1 MKRSLALLA
10 LLGWLFAELPA
21 FAAGFIVVTNA
32 SEAIMPPEPPRR
44 LPPGTPPPPPRPPI
58 VIDPPRPMPPRAV
71 APIEIAYHKVTARIA
86 DQVATTTIEQEF
98 YNPNPTRLEGT
109 FMLPVPRG
117 AQLNKFSMEIDGK
130 KVDAELLAADKARG
144 IYEDIVR
151 SMRDPALL
159 EYVGQDVFRV
169 RIFPFEPHGKKRV
182 TLSYTQ
188 FLKADGGLLSFVAP
202 LNTAKFSA
210 KPLQNVSLKVELEG
224 KRPLKAVWSPSH
236 AVEVKRDGGRATV
249 GFEARDVKPDADFQL
264 LFSFE
269 AGELGANLLTHKVA
283 GEDGYFLLLAA
294 PDASVK
300 GKKSV
305 PKDVCF
311 VLDTS
316 GSMAGGKLEQA
327 KKALAFC
334 VENLNDNDRFEVLRF
349 STEVEPVFEKLVEA
363 DGPSRKRALDF
374 IKELKP
380 LGSTAIDDALRR
392 ALASRPEKSERQYVV
407 VFLTDG
413 KPTIGVTDE
422 NGILRNVRDRNSGL
436 TRIFNF
442 GIGTD
447 VNTHLLD
454 KIADETKAF
463 STYVLP
469 EEDLEVKL
477 SAFFSKIKEPALANV
492 KVTFPEGVRVTKLY
506 PSPLPD
512 LFKGEQLLLAGRFT
526 GEAKGKLS
534 IEGSV
539 AGEARKFSYDVNF
552 SHDSREH
559 DFIPRLWATRR
570 VGYLLDEIRLRG
582 ENAETKDEVT
592 ELARKYGIVT
602 PYTAWLITED
612 EARRGVAMERRV
624 LPQLLS
630 DGEARKQSEVAYDS
644 FKRLKDGDVAVGG
657 AQLARELKAADAPTV
672 AQFRAN
678 ESVARSYGAAPA
690 AGPAG
695 VVTAPAPM
703 TGLPGSPASSRAV
716 LATKSPAMASKP
728 KADAASRVAQYAQ
741 QNRFIAGKSF
751 YQNGEQWV
759 DADAQQFKDAKP
771 VKLQFGSTEYFAL
784 LAKHPAA
791 AQWLALGKS
800 VQFVLSGT
808 LYEVAE

>member
-1 MKRSLALLA
+1 IPPGPRAFDFATDTLAEPVAQPAPQEEQESLA
-10 LLGWLFAELPA
+10 
-21 FAAGFIVVTNA
+21 
-32 SEAIMPPEPPRR
+32 
-44 LPPGTPPPPPRPPI
+44 
-58 VIDPPRPMPPRAV
+58 
-71 APIEIAYHKVTARIA
+71 
-86 DQVATTTIEQEF
+86 
-98 YNPNPTRLEGT
+98 
-109 FMLPVPRG
+109 
-117 AQLNKFSMEIDGK
+117 
-130 KVDAELLAADKARG
+130 
-144 IYEDIVR
+144 
-151 SMRDPALL
+151 DPALL
-159 EYVGQDVFRV
+159 EYIGQDVFRV

-182 TLSYTQ
+182 SLSYTQ
-188 FLKADGGLLSFVAP
+188 FLKADGGLLNYVAP

-236 AVEVKRDGGRATV
+236 AVELKRDGGRATV
-249 GFEARDVKPDADFQL
+249 GFEARDVKPDTDFQL
-264 LFSFE
+264 LFAFE

-311 VLDTS
+311 VIDTS

-327 KKALAFC
+327 KRALAFC
-334 VENLNDNDRFEVLRF
+334 VENLNDTDRFEVLRF

-363 DGPSRKRALDF
+363 DAASRKRALDF

-380 LGSTAIDDALRR
+380 LGSTAIDDALRK
-392 ALASRPEKSERQYVV
+392 ALAARPEKSERQYVV
-407 VFLTDG
+407 IFLTDG
-413 KPTIGVTDE
+413 RPTIGVTDE
-422 NGILRNVRDRNSGL
+422 NSILRNVRDRNSGL

-512 LFKGEQLLLAGRFT
+512 LFKGEQLVLAGRFT
-526 GEAKGKLS
+526 GAAKGKLA

-552 SHDSREH
+552 SHDAREH

-582 ENAETKDEVT
+582 ENAELKEEVT
-592 ELARKYGIVT
+592 ELARKYSIVT

-612 EARRGVAMERRV
+612 EARRNVAQERRL
-624 LPQLLS
+624 LPQLRS
-630 DGEARKQSEVAYDS
+630 DREASEQAARSYDS
-644 FKRLKDGDVAVGG
+644 FKRMKDGDVAVGG

-672 AQFRAN
+672 AQFNAN
-678 ESVARSYGAAPA
+678 ASVARSYGAVAPMTTAPTA
-690 AGPAG
+690 AGPRPAI
-695 VVTAPAPM
+695 ASPAPH
-703 TGLPGSPASSRAV
+703 GIAV
-716 LATKSPAMASKP
+716 ATKPTS
-728 KADAASRVAQYAQ
+728 DAARRVAEYAQ

-759 DADAQQFKDAKP
+759 DAEAQQLKDAKP
-771 VKLQFGSTEYFAL
+771 VKLQFGSAEYFAL
-784 LAKHPAA
+784 LAKHPAT

-800 VQFVLSGT
+800 VQFVLNGT

>member
-1 MKRSLALLA
+1 
-10 LLGWLFAELPA
+10 
-21 FAAGFIVVTNA
+21 
-32 SEAIMPPEPPRR
+32 MPPIHA
-44 LPPGTPPPPPRPPI
+44 L
-58 VIDPPRPMPPRAV
+58 
-71 APIEIAYHKVTARIA
+71 APIEIAYHKVTARVA
-86 DQVATTTIEQEF
+86 DQVAITTIEQEF
-98 YNPNPTRLEGT
+98 YNPNASRLEGT
-109 FMLPVPRG
+109 FLLPVPRG
-117 AQLNKFSMEIDGK
+117 AQLNKFTMEIDGK
-130 KVDAELLAADKARG
+130 KAEAELLAADKARG

-159 EYVGQDVFRV
+159 EYIGQDVFRV

-188 FLKADGGLLSFVAP
+188 LLKSDSGLLNYVAP

-236 AVEVKRDGGRATV
+236 AVEVKRDGGKATV
-249 GFEARDVKPDADFQL
+249 GFEARDVKPDTDFQL
-264 LFSFE
+264 FFAFE
-269 AGELGANLLTHKVA
+269 AGELGANLLTHNA
-283 GEDGYFLLLAA
+283 PGEDGYFLLLAA
-294 PDASVK
+294 PDTSMK

-311 VLDTS
+311 VIDTS

-334 VENLNDNDRFEVLRF
+334 VENLNDTDRFEVLRF

-363 DGPSRKRALDF
+363 DGANRKRALDF
-374 IKELKP
+374 IRELKP

-392 ALASRPEKSERQYVV
+392 ALAARPEKSERQFVV
-407 VFLTDG
+407 IFLTDG
-413 KPTIGVTDE
+413 RPTIGVTDE
-422 NGILRNVRDRNSGL
+422 NAILRNVRDRSSGL

-512 LFKGEQLLLAGRFT
+512 LFKGEQLVLAGRFI
-526 GEAKGKLS
+526 GAAKGQLT

-539 AGEARKFSYDVNF
+539 AGEARKFAYDVNVSF
-552 SHDSREH
+552 SSVAHEH
-559 DFIPRLWATRR
+559 EFIPRLWATRR

-582 ENAETKDEVT
+582 ENAELKDEVT
-592 ELARKYGIVT
+592 ELARKYSIVT

-612 EARRGVAMERRV
+612 EARRGVAMDRRI
-624 LPQLLS
+624 LPQFRS
-630 DGEARKQSEVAYDS
+630 DREAREQAERSYDS

-657 AQLARELKAADAPTV
+657 AQFARELKAADAPTA
-672 AQFRAN
+672 AQFKAN
-678 ESVARSYGAAPA
+678 AAVARSYGAAPTA
-690 AGPAG
+690 APAG
-695 VVTAPAPM
+695 VVAAPVPPR
-703 TGLPGSPASSRAV
+703 LPA
-716 LATKSPAMASKP
+716 LATQPA
-728 KADAASRVAQYAQ
+728 ADAASRVAQYAQ
-741 QNRFIAGKSF
+741 QNRFVAGKSF

-759 DADAQQFKDAKP
+759 DAEAQQLKDAKP
-771 VKLQFGSTEYFAL
+771 VKLQFGSTDYFAL
-784 LAKHPAA
+784 LTKHPAA
-791 AQWLALGKS
+791 AQWLALGRN
-800 VQFVLSGT
+800 VQFVLNGT